1 MSKSTTAY
9 SISMN
14 KNMETILSRLKVECN
29 NPTMYSLSPNLS
41 QYIKTGI
48 ELRKEVNCY
57 TYKSTRNFE
66 LFYEDRTGN
75 EYTNNKLYVANSR
88 NTKETLKESVAFC
101 FAIANILA
109 SFPDKFNVVLSISGE
124 EFIVSFY
131 CVRDS
136 EQWLAEDLD
145 SYLDE
150 AIIVITIN

>member
-1 MSKSTTAY
+1 
-9 SISMN
+9 
-14 KNMETILSRLKVECN
+14 METVLNRFKVGVDD
-29 NPTMYSLSPNLS
+29 PAKYSLSANLY
-41 QYIKTGI
+41 QYIQTGI

-57 TYKSTRNFE
+57 TYKSTKDFE

-75 EYTNNKLYVANSR
+75 EYTNNKLFVANSQ
-88 NTKETLKESVAFC
+88 NTKDTLKESVAFC

-150 AIIVITIN
+150 AIFVITIN